1 MKCNVCKQ
9 DYSNALR
16 LFKVHQ
22 YDTFIVK
29 ADVFTAETLQLI
41 FDYVQI
47 NQLSSFSIIANESKI
62 IKCAGCQELNIME
75 RVKRRELLNL
85 PEFNYINHHDFM

>member
-9 DYSNALR
+9 DYGNALR
-16 LFKVHQ
+16 LFTVYK
-22 YDTFIVK
+22 YNTFIVK

-41 FDYVQI
+41 FDYAQI
-47 NQLSSFSIIANESKI
+47 NQLSSFSITATESKV

-85 PEFNYINHHDFM
+85 PEFNHINHRDFI